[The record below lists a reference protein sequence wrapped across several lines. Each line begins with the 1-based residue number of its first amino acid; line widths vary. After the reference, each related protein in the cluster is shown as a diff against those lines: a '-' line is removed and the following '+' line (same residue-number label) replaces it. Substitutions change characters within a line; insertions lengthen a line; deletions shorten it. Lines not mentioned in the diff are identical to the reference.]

1 MAVSLPMCTL
11 DESGM
16 GKQRARYAR
25 IARSVTS
32 LDRRADS
39 IRLSLSADFDQR
51 TLDELMTVEAQCCPF
66 FRFALNEAGTE
77 LTVSVDDAEMHP
89 ALDAIASE
97 LGAGLQATR

>member
-11 DESGM
+11 DESGI
-16 GKQRARYAR
+16 GEQRARYAR

-32 LDRRADS
+32 LDRRPDS

-51 TLDELMTVEAQCCPF
+51 TLDELMKVEAQCCPF

-77 LTVSVDDAEMHP
+77 LTVSVADAEMHP
-89 ALDAIASE
+89 ALEAIASE
-97 LGAGLQATR
+97 LGAGLQAGR